1 MDYSG
6 ITGMTPETHAFIEE
20 WFDCREY
27 VTAHTSGSTGAP
39 KEIRLLKRDM
49 IASARAT
56 NAFFG
61 ICRSSV
67 VGLPLSAGYIA
78 GKMMIV
84 RSIVAGCKIHV
95 ANPGLN
101 PLGGFAKDLRFD
113 LLAIVPGQIE
123 GLLAAPDAA
132 GRVDVVIVGGAPMS
146 SAQESALAVSGIRA
160 YATYG
165 MTETCSHVALR
176 KIGEEDFFTA
186 LPGISFD
193 TDSRGC
199 LVINAPGFSFGR
211 ITTNDCVALLS
222 PSRFRWLGRAD
233 NVINSGGIKV
243 HPEELEQTLAP
254 FLGDRAFFVTSRNS
268 DRWGS
273 EIILCVEGHGFNQ
286 DAFFAGVA
294 KLLPRKL
301 MPKEVVEID
310 CFKRTSSG
318 KIIRER

>member
-1 MDYSG
+1 MDYTG
-6 ITGMTPETHAFIEE
+6 IAGMTPEAHAFIKE
-20 WFDCREY
+20 WFEGGEY
-27 VTAHTSGSTGAP
+27 VIAHTSGSTGAP

-49 IASARAT
+49 VASARAT
-56 NAFFG
+56 NEFFG
-61 ICRSSV
+61 ISSSSV
-67 VGLPLSAGYIA
+67 MGLPLSASYIA

-84 RSIVAGCKIHV
+84 RSIVAGCRIHI
-95 ANPGLN
+95 ARPGLN
-101 PLGGFAKDLRFD
+101 PLDEFPGDVRFD
-113 LLAIVPGQIE
+113 LLPIVPGQIE
-123 GLLAAPDAA
+123 GLLSATDVC
-132 GRVDVVIVGGAPMS
+132 GRVAAVIVGGAPMS
-146 SAQESALAVSGIRA
+146 TAQEAALAASGIRA

-176 KIGEEDFFTA
+176 RIGAEDFFTA

-199 LVINAPGFSFGR
+199 LVINAPGFSFGK
-211 ITTNDCVALLS
+211 ITTNDCVTLLS

-254 FLGDRAFFVTSRNS
+254 LLGDRAVFVTSRSS

-273 EIILCVEGHGFNQ
+273 EIILCVEGQGFNK
-286 DAFFAGVA
+286 DAFFAGVS

-310 CFKRTSSG
+310 CFKRTMSG